1 MTIMMIALIKVRGEG
16 IEERRGIEEGKGC
29 CSGKQ
34 PWLNQMKHAFEDC
47 NINNIV

>member
-1 MTIMMIALIKVRGEG
+1 MTIMIIALIKMKKEG

-34 PWLNQMKHAFEDC
+34 P
-47 NINNIV
+47 